1 MYLLQG
7 ADQVC
12 YTCLY
17 QDSNPSPQV
26 SEAETLTTTLYGLL
40 FKVQVLM
47 LELGGKLLDWKC
59 CVYTTRINRLIEKV
73 DDDNVLGS
81 SDNCTS

>member
-1 MYLLQG
+1 MYLVQG
-7 ADQVC
+7 AYQFG
-12 YTCLY
+12 YIWLQ
-17 QDSNPSPQV
+17 QDSNNSPQ
-26 SEAETLTTTLYGLL
+26 SYEPENLTTTLYVLL